1 MPSETTG
8 VPLIFSTEETAVL
21 RSALTTMLANLH
33 DEIYKTE
40 ERDLRAQLHQRQ
52 AVLNGI
58 LARLPA

>member
-1 MPSETTG
+1 MPSESTG

-33 DEIYKTE
+33 DEISKTE
-40 ERDLRAQLHQRQ
+40 ERALRAQLHQRQ
-52 AVLNGI
+52 ALLNGI